1 MSSMT
6 GEGSRRGK
14 QPGRPAGQRKTGK
27 TQTNAPLIDPN
38 GKRAKSKKPSNNHTE
53 VKRKKKKQK
62 AASAGLPSL
71 PESITNTL
79 PSLCKIFKKPQRQQG
94 TSTPSREF
102 RKHYM
107 CQTWDD
113 NYVQIS
119 PLHDIMEEEEEEE
132 EDDEF

>member
-1 MSSMT
+1 M
-6 GEGSRRGK
+6 
-14 QPGRPAGQRKTGK
+14 PV
-27 TQTNAPLIDPN
+27 
-38 GKRAKSKKPSNNHTE
+38 SKCWRLTDT
-53 VKRKKKKQK
+53 VFFWQ
-62 AASAGLPSL
+62 PSL

-94 TSTPSREF
+94 TSTPSRDF

-132 EDDEF
+132 DEF